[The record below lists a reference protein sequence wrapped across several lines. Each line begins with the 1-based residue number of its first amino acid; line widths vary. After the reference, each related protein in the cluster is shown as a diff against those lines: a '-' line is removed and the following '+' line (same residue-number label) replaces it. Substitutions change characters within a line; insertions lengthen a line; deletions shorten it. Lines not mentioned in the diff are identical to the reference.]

1 MKNKFLKTFFMILAA
16 IFAAVVLI
24 SALIFIL
31 AAGIF
36 LYSFNSYEPEN
47 PEGAIKKP
55 LEQRIEECESINY
68 FPFARGYALTQVDT
82 IFGLIDKKGNFTVE
96 PIYQHLSYSDP
107 DLIRAQTLKDKWGFI
122 DKNGNILI
130 DTKYDFAEEFSE
142 GLAAVKIGDKWGFI
156 NTGGELVIDA
166 KYDGAD
172 SFEDNTAAVKISG
185 KWGLIDKNGNIKVPA
200 QFDYIQCTSHGYRLA
215 IQNDS
220 SEFLVNE
227 KGDKI
232 PFLGIGIDFCT
243 GRGAVINNEGH
254 YTYITPEDKIRK
266 TGRYQSASPANEG
279 YTAVSANNKWGLV
292 DKNLNEVI
300 KPGLIKQPVVSDGVF
315 VYVDKNEKYGYMD
328 TKGNIVIKAQYDF
341 AKPFSDGLANVCT
354 YNNGHKCYFI
364 DKNNKIVFECHKN
377 RQR

>member
-47 PEGAIKKP
+47 PESTIKKP

-185 KWGLIDKNGNIKVPA
+185 KWGLIVSCIRDFEKKYRK
-200 QFDYIQCTSHGYRLA
+200 FDI
-215 IQNDS
+215 
-220 SEFLVNE
+220 LVE
-227 KGDKI
+227 
-232 PFLGIGIDFCT
+232 
-243 GRGAVINNEGH
+243 R
-254 YTYITPEDKIRK
+254 
-266 TGRYQSASPANEG
+266 
-279 YTAVSANNKWGLV
+279 
-292 DKNLNEVI
+292 
-300 KPGLIKQPVVSDGVF
+300 
-315 VYVDKNEKYGYMD
+315 
-328 TKGNIVIKAQYDF
+328 
-341 AKPFSDGLANVCT
+341 
-354 YNNGHKCYFI
+354 
-364 DKNNKIVFECHKN
+364 
-377 RQR
+377 